1 MRLRRAS
8 HQPQHR
14 GENIDAVHQRRAG
27 RLYRLVDTL
36 PKAQQYADEI
46 IKLYVDTMRDVEKVD
61 LELRLKAGK
70 WLWEAAFGKPGQA
83 IQMDV
88 GQATKTELIV
98 RWMPPD
104 PNDRSNVT
112 IPEPD

>member
-1 MRLRRAS
+1 MRR
-8 HQPQHR
+8 
-14 GENIDAVHQRRAG
+14 
-27 RLYRLVDTL
+27 YRVAE
-36 PKAQQYADEI
+36 KAQQYADEI

-83 IQMDV
+83 IQMEV

-98 RWMPPD
+98 RWICRPIPMTAPTS
-104 PNDRSNVT
+104 RSRSRIKING
-112 IPEPD
+112 PR

>member
-1 MRLRRAS
+1 VRAITMEDRLRR
-8 HQPQHR
+8 
-14 GENIDAVHQRRAG
+14 
-27 RLYRLVDTL
+27 YRVAQ
-36 PKAQQYADEI
+36 KAQQYADEI

-61 LELRLKAGK
+61 LELRPKAGK